1 MGFRVKFAKENVFL
15 IVCIMGFLAI
25 LSSTMSKS
33 PVLPYFAG
41 YLGTSEF
48 WLGLVGSASTIPGI
62 LISLPAGSLSDIFG
76 RRKILLVSAFVF
88 ASAPFLYLLI
98 NAWWELAL
106 VRFYHGFATG
116 MFVPVAQAMIAEAY
130 PARRG
135 ERISLFSSATA
146 VGRSTAPLLGGSILV
161 VTNPGLLPREYTN
174 FFYIYL
180 VVGVVGVTALLTT
193 LPFLCQRKSETSAV
207 GQPKTNVGS
216 VVRQWMS
223 IARTRGV
230 LAVSLIEAGQYYTYG
245 SVEFFLV
252 KYMTDVSLIGGEM
265 QSVILFSLVI
275 AVMLSKPL
283 VGRLSDKTG
292 RRTPII
298 LGCIVSGIPLVFV
311 PFFTQF
317 PVLLALAIAYGL
329 GFSMVTSVTPAFV
342 SELVPIEV
350 VGGAMG
356 FISTL
361 MDIGQTLGPLVCG
374 FILGTYLGYVGL
386 FASLA
391 LVLMITV
398 FTFVM
403 ARRSRST
410 RVVKAYEKTR

>member
-1 MGFRVKFAKENVFL
+1 MGFRVRFAKENVFL

-62 LISLPAGSLSDIFG
+62 LISLPAGSLSDTFG
-76 RRKILLVSAFVF
+76 RRRVLLVSAFVF
-88 ASAPFLYLLI
+88 ASAPFLYLVI
-98 NAWWELAL
+98 NSWWELAH

-180 VVGVVGVTALLTT
+180 VVGVVGITALLTT
-193 LPFLCQRKSETSAV
+193 LPFLRQRKSETSAV

-230 LAVSLIEAGQYYTYG
+230 LAVSLIEAGQYYVYG

-265 QSVILFSLVI
+265 QSIILFSLVI

-403 ARRSRST
+403 VRRSRST
-410 RVVKAYEKTR
+410 RVVMAYEKIR

>member
-1 MGFRVKFAKENVFL
+1 
-15 IVCIMGFLAI
+15 
-25 LSSTMSKS
+25 
-33 PVLPYFAG
+33 
-41 YLGTSEF
+41 
-48 WLGLVGSASTIPGI
+48 
-62 LISLPAGSLSDIFG
+62 
-76 RRKILLVSAFVF
+76 
-88 ASAPFLYLLI
+88 
-98 NAWWELAL
+98 
-106 VRFYHGFATG
+106 
-116 MFVPVAQAMIAEAY
+116 
-130 PARRG
+130 
-135 ERISLFSSATA
+135 
-146 VGRSTAPLLGGSILV
+146 
-161 VTNPGLLPREYTN
+161 
-174 FFYIYL
+174 
-180 VVGVVGVTALLTT
+180 
-193 LPFLCQRKSETSAV
+193 
-207 GQPKTNVGS
+207 
-216 VVRQWMS
+216 MS

-230 LAVSLIEAGQYYTYG
+230 LAVSLIEAGQYYTFG

-265 QSVILFSLVI
+265 QSIILFSLVI

-283 VGRLSDKTG
+283 VGRLSDKTD

-317 PVLLALAIAYGL
+317 PVLLALAIAYGV

-342 SELVPIEV
+342 SELVPIEL

-403 ARRSRST
+403 ARRGRST
-410 RVVKAYEKTR
+410 RVVRAYEKTR

>member
-15 IVCIMGFLAI
+15 IVCIMGVLAI

-41 YLGTSEF
+41 YLGTSEI

-180 VVGVVGVTALLTT
+180 VVGIVGVTALLTT

-230 LAVSLIEAGQYYTYG
+230 LAVSLIEAGQYYTFG

-283 VGRLSDKTG
+283 VGRLSDRTG

-317 PVLLALAIAYGL
+317 PVLLALAIAYGV

-342 SELVPIEV
+342 SELVPIEL
-350 VGGAMG
+350 VGGAIG

-403 ARRSRST
+403 ARRGRST
-410 RVVKAYEKTR
+410 RVVRAYEKTR

>member
-41 YLGTSEF
+41 YLGTSES

-180 VVGVVGVTALLTT
+180 VVGIVGVTALLTT

-230 LAVSLIEAGQYYTYG
+230 LAVSLIEAGQYYTFG

-265 QSVILFSLVI
+265 QSIILFSLVI

-283 VGRLSDKTG
+283 VGRLSDKTD

-317 PVLLALAIAYGL
+317 PVLLALAIAYGV

-342 SELVPIEV
+342 SELVPIEL

-403 ARRSRST
+403 ARRGRST
-410 RVVKAYEKTR
+410 RVVRAYEKTL

>member
-76 RRKILLVSAFVF
+76 RRRILLVSAFVF
-88 ASAPFLYLLI
+88 ASAPFLYLVI
-98 NAWWELAL
+98 NSWWELAL

-230 LAVSLIEAGQYYTYG
+230 LAVSLIEAGQYYTFG

-265 QSVILFSLVI
+265 QSIILFSLVI

-403 ARRSRST
+403 VRRSRST
-410 RVVKAYEKTR
+410 RVVRAYEKIR

>member
-62 LISLPAGSLSDIFG
+62 LISLPAGSLSDTFG
-76 RRKILLVSAFVF
+76 RRRILLVSAFVF
-88 ASAPFLYLLI
+88 ASAPFLYLAV
-98 NAWWELAL
+98 NSWWELAL

-180 VVGVVGVTALLTT
+180 VVGVVGITALLTT
-193 LPFLCQRKSETSAV
+193 LPFLRQRKNETSAV

-230 LAVSLIEAGQYYTYG
+230 LAVSLIEAGQYYVYG

-265 QSVILFSLVI
+265 QSIILFSLVI

-386 FASLA
+386 FASLV

-403 ARRSRST
+403 VRRSRST
-410 RVVKAYEKTR
+410 RVVMAYEKIR